1 MEKHKLRYVTLL
13 SDGDAKTFNVLNTIR
28 PYGEDIEIDKEECVN
43 HVCKHLGTELRNVA
57 SDCQKRKI
65 TLGGHGMGRLKQ
77 ITIKRL
83 QVYYTR
89 AIRSNRTVEAMR
101 KAIMAS
107 VYHGFSTDS
116 EPCRE
121 YCPTGEKS
129 WCFHQQALARGQDP
143 GPHEKLVHTPLDRE
157 LLEDHIMPIYE
168 RLSQEHLL
176 SRCIYGKTQ
185 NFNECF
191 HSVIWSR
198 CSKESFVRHHQ
209 VEFAVLRAAQ
219 EFNFGA
225 TAAQDTAKFFGF
237 TAGDNMKRLG
247 AKRDKK
253 RMSNS
258 MKYVRDK
265 RNKRHEKVRAAKQKH
280 QEVLIRLEGGPAY
293 GAGQF

>member
-1 MEKHKLRYVTLL
+1 MLQ
-13 SDGDAKTFNVLNTIR
+13 TFICKFHL
-28 PYGEDIEIDKEECVN
+28 YGTQFVSIYEFEAWG
-43 HVCKHLGTELRNVA
+43 LGSLGPALRNVV
-57 SDCQKRKI
+57 SDCWKRKI
-65 TLGGHGMGRLKQ
+65 TLGLGGHGRDRLKQ

-83 QVYYTR
+83 RVYYTQ

-107 VYHGFSTDS
+107 VHHGFSTDS
-116 EPCRE
+116 EPCHE

-129 WCFHQQALARGQDP
+129 WCFYQQALARGQDP

-176 SRCIYGKTQ
+176 SRCISGKTQ
-185 NFNECF
+185 NFSECF
-191 HSVIWSR
+191 HSVTWSR
-198 CSKESFVRHHQ
+198 CSKESFVCRRR

-225 TAAQDTAKFFGF
+225 TAAQDTAKFSGF

-247 AKRDKK
+247 AKHDKK

-258 MKYVRDK
+258 VKYVRDK
-265 RNKRHEKVRAAKQKH
+265 KNKRCEKVRAAKQKH
-280 QEVLIRLEGGPAY
+280 QEELIRLEGGPAY